1 MRLMVR
7 VRGTVRVRGRLKGYV
22 QRVFPRVFLGRGW
35 EGGGYHR
42 SDDEMFGS
50 GGTRGLMTRCLGHN
64 KVGILR
70 QQCTST

>member
-7 VRGTVRVRGRLKGYV
+7 VRGTVRVRGRLRGYG

-35 EGGGYHR
+35 EGG
-42 SDDEMFGS
+42 